1 MRDRAG
7 QQALRKEF
15 GRWRGEQEGVWACE
29 DVMARL
35 DGVALP
41 VFDRMLRVPSN
52 HQDEDADT
60 LTNLSPASRIRAY
73 KHVYAPTAIQSTR

>member
-1 MRDRAG
+1 
-7 QQALRKEF
+7 
-15 GRWRGEQEGVWACE
+15 
-29 DVMARL
+29 MARL

-73 KHVYAPTAIQSTR
+73 KHVYAPKAIQSTR